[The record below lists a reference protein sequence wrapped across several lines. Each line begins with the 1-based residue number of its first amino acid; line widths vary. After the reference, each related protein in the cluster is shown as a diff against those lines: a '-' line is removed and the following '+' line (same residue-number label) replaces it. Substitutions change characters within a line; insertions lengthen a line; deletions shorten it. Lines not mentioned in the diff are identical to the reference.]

1 MRRLDGKVA
10 IITGCGRG
18 FGEAIAKLFA
28 REGAAVS
35 ICDIMPLKQ
44 LKEKVASKIETA
56 GGEVQCFQVDVS
68 DEAQVNSMVKE
79 TIKRFETIDIL
90 VNNVGIAGPT
100 KDCWEI
106 SLAEWDRTLSV
117 NLGGTFLCTKA
128 VLPEMIRNMRGRI
141 INLSSIAGKIP
152 MPHRTPYATS
162 KIGLIGFTRTLAA
175 EVGRY
180 NITVNAIC
188 PGDPGGERNLE
199 VARDKAK
206 YLNKRFDAD
215 EYWRQIDEMR
225 QNGVLGARYLSDEG
239 FVETPITHEDVALTA
254 LFLASDEACRITGQD
269 INVCGGW
276 VMW

>member
-1 MRRLDGKVA
+1 MGRLDGKVA
-10 IITGCGRG
+10 MITGCGRG
-18 FGEAIAKLFA
+18 FGEAITKLFA
-28 REGAAVS
+28 KEGAAVS

-44 LKEKVASKIETA
+44 LKEKVASKIEAA
-56 GGEVQCFQVDVS
+56 GGKVQCFQTDVS
-68 DEAQVNSMVKE
+68 DEEQVNAMVKE
-79 TIKRFETIDIL
+79 TIKGFGTVDIL

-106 SLAEWDRTLSV
+106 NLAEWNRTLSV
-117 NLGGTFLCTKA
+117 NLGGTFLCTKT
-128 VLPEMIRNMRGRI
+128 VLPEMIQNMQGRI
-141 INLSSIAGKIP
+141 INLSSITGKTP

-162 KIGLIGFTRTLAA
+162 KMGLIGFTRTLAA

-199 VARDKAK
+199 VMRDRAK
-206 YLNKRFDAD
+206 YLGVRFNTD
-215 EYWRQIDEMR
+215 EYWKQIDEMR
-225 QNGVLGARYLSDEG
+225 QKGVLGGQYLSGEG
-239 FVETPITHEDVALTA
+239 FVATPITHEDVAFTA